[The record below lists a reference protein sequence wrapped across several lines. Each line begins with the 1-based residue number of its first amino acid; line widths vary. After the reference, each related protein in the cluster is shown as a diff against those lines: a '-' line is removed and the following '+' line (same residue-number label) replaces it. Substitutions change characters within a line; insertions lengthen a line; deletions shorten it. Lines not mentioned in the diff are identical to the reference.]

1 MPGGRLPFD
10 CGSDFFPITATA
22 EGVYAGGW
30 SYSLTSDP
38 VGGKEIKAIVS
49 KFTQDGSNGP
59 GPNGSIWT
67 AGSNGTNAPLGAF
80 FAYSGGEAFAA
91 RGHVHERGND
101 NNFLGGAGP
110 HLTYADHFFAKYTTV
125 LDRISAPTP
134 SP

>member
-1 MPGGRLPFD
+1 MPAWRRTFD
-10 CGSDFFPITATA
+10 SGSDFFAITATA

-80 FAYSGGEAFAA
+80 FAYSGGGGSAA
-91 RGHVHERGND
+91 
-101 NNFLGGAGP
+101 GGQRK
-110 HLTYADHFFAKYTTV
+110 TRRT
-125 LDRISAPTP
+125 DRNYVGGS
-134 SP
+134 